1 MMAIP
6 VNFQDF
12 KEMVNNKDVLPFILA
27 TIIIFVAYNQHE
39 IKQGQKD
46 LKQELSQTVETKVI
60 QLDSETK
67 EFFANQ
73 SLELTQQI
81 NEQNTHLRQDLANLS
96 GQIDVLVTQM
106 QHFRQQQAQMGTD
119 QDPLMPRLVAI
130 QGRINVLQEQV
141 KSGDAASMKEIDE
154 LRSTVNYLKLQFFS
168 ETSG

>member
-1 MMAIP
+1 MAIP

-12 KEMVNNKDVLPFILA
+12 KEMVNNRDVLPL
-27 TIIIFVAYNQHE
+27 IIAALIVFTGYSQHE
-39 IKQGQKD
+39 IKKGQKE
-46 LKQELSQTVETKVI
+46 LKQEFSQTVETKVLR
-60 QLDSETK
+60 LDAEAK
-67 EFFANQ
+67 EFFASQ

-81 NEQNTHLRQDLANLS
+81 NQQNTHLRQDLANLS